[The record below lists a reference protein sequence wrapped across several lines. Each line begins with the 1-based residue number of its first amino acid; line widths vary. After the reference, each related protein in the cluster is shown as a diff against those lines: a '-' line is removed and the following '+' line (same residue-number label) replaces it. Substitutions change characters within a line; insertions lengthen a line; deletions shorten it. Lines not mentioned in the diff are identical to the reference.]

1 MGVFFLNTVY
11 IHCYGILVMYVLCSR
26 ERTVSEYV
34 SLLLYTVCVCWLTVA
49 VYVSLLTDVV

>member
-1 MGVFFLNTVY
+1 
-11 IHCYGILVMYVLCSR
+11 MYVLCSR